1 MKKEKKKFRKITETK
16 EWTTGFQEKT
26 VWIFL
31 VNVAE
36 RHQQKTLG
44 SQFGDTTKEAIL
56 FSAWSERSGDSS
68 ERSNINFFIS
78 EAKYDKTLLW

>member
-1 MKKEKKKFRKITETK
+1 MKKKKFRKITETK

-44 SQFGDTTKEAIL
+44 SQFGDMTKEPIL
-56 FSAWSERSGDSS
+56 FSVWSERSGDSS